1 MVPSTVTWYLLLGP
15 VVTCQS
21 STCYPRML
29 SASSVC
35 HHLGPSIG
43 KSMWHFY
50 PLWLTQMFYKGA
62 HLEGSQSTMWNEVQ
76 ENKRTE
82 ILKEINEKFV
92 DSHTLW
98 RLMHFETRILLV
110 ITQLWLWYQ
119 WLLDKAKEL
128 RVLELWEQR
137 LNRKESIQQMIAI
150 FFQSVIALEVANS
163 RERFT

>member
-1 MVPSTVTWYLLLGP
+1 
-15 VVTCQS
+15 
-21 STCYPRML
+21 
-29 SASSVC
+29 
-35 HHLGPSIG
+35 
-43 KSMWHFY
+43 
-50 PLWLTQMFYKGA
+50 MFYKGA
-62 HLEGSQSTMWNEVQ
+62 HLEGAQSTMWNEVQ

-128 RVLELWEQR
+128 RVLESWEQR
-137 LNRKESIQQMIAI
+137 
-150 FFQSVIALEVANS
+150 
-163 RERFT
+163 